1 MNAGVEYVHFSYG
14 KSNAGPTG
22 TYFEPDS
29 RTNNTA
35 IKVGAGYAWGGYEP
49 LK

>member
-1 MNAGVEYVHFSYG
+1 MPEWNGSISPMV
-14 KSNAGPTG
+14 NRLWDPTG

-29 RTNNTA
+29 RTNNTTV
-35 IKVGAGYAWGGYEP
+35 KVGVGYAFGSGYEP